1 MSELSRT
8 PRELDAGELD
18 AADPLGRFRRHF
30 AGAEDGVVA
39 YLDGNSLGRPVIG
52 ASDRLTEFVNEVWSG
67 RLIRAW
73 DESWMDE
80 PTVLGDR
87 LGEVVLGAGRGQ
99 TVIGDS
105 TSVLLYKLIRAA
117 VDADPSR
124 TEIVVDRENFPTDRF
139 ILQGIA
145 AERGLTLRWLEPDR
159 TGGVRPAE
167 LAEVLTDRTALVV
180 LSHVAYRSGF
190 LADAAAI
197 TTMAHRA
204 GALILWDVC
213 HSVGSVPL
221 RLDDWQVDLAV
232 GCTYKYL
239 NGGPGSP
246 AFCYVRADL
255 QSRLQQPIWGWMGA
269 DDPFAMG
276 PDYRPADGIRRFL
289 TGTPPIVAMQPL
301 KLMLELIA
309 DAGIDAIR
317 AKSIVLT
324 EYAVELVDERL
335 ASLGVTLASPRDPDC
350 RGSHVT
356 IEHPRFREVC
366 AQLWQRGVIPD
377 FRAPNGIRIGLS
389 PLSTSFAELDLGIDA
404 IRTVLRD
411 AGA

>member
-87 LGEVVLGAGRGQ
+87 LGEVVLGAGRGH

-159 TGGVRPAE
+159 TVGFGRPN
-167 LAEVLTDRTALVV
+167 
-180 LSHVAYRSGF
+180 
-190 LADAAAI
+190 
-197 TTMAHRA
+197 
-204 GALILWDVC
+204 W
-213 HSVGSVPL
+213 
-221 RLDDWQVDLAV
+221 
-232 GCTYKYL
+232 
-239 NGGPGSP
+239 
-246 AFCYVRADL
+246 
-255 QSRLQQPIWGWMGA
+255 
-269 DDPFAMG
+269 
-276 PDYRPADGIRRFL
+276 RR
-289 TGTPPIVAMQPL
+289 
-301 KLMLELIA
+301 
-309 DAGIDAIR
+309 
-317 AKSIVLT
+317 
-324 EYAVELVDERL
+324 
-335 ASLGVTLASPRDPDC
+335 C
-350 RGSHVT
+350 
-356 IEHPRFREVC
+356 
-366 AQLWQRGVIPD
+366 
-377 FRAPNGIRIGLS
+377 
-389 PLSTSFAELDLGIDA
+389 
-404 IRTVLRD
+404 
-411 AGA
+411 